1 MTMTSNLTA
10 ETDEVLVMD
19 SVTKEF
25 TMGGIL
31 SRKKHRAVDDVSLT
45 LRKNQVLGL
54 VGESGSGKSTIGR
67 IAIGLLSPTEGS
79 VAVLDQDLDTMS
91 TKELRS
97 YRKNMQMIFQD
108 SSNSLNPR
116 MTLQELLE
124 EPMRVQGLYDRDERS
139 RRARRLADEV
149 SLAESWLTRL
159 PHEFSGGQR
168 QRISIARALALEPT
182 IIVADEPVSALDVSV
197 QATVLNLLKDIQEER
212 ELAMIFVS
220 HDMAVVEFMADDVA
234 VLYKGALVEQGP
246 AKRIFAKPE
255 EEYTK
260 KLLAAAPSL

>member
-1 MTMTSNLTA
+1 MTSNLTA
-10 ETDEVLVMD
+10 ETDEVLVID

-79 VAVLDQDLDTMS
+79 VAVLDQDLDMMS